1 MKGTFVTF
9 EGPDGAGKTSA
20 IEGILTEIQ
29 NQLVTEPV
37 LTREPGGSKI
47 AEEIRRIILDP
58 KNIEMDKRT
67 EALLYA
73 ASRRQH
79 VVETIIPALER
90 GEIVFS
96 DRFVDS
102 SLAYQGGG
110 REIGIN
116 LVAQINQ
123 FATENLTP
131 DLTLYFDV
139 DPAIGLS
146 RIKKNRSGTEDRLEQ
161 EKIDFHQ
168 RVTAAYHEINDQN
181 SDRVVNINA
190 NQELKKVINDSV
202 KVIKERLPEIF
213 IGGNK
218 S

>member
-1 MKGTFVTF
+1 MTGTFLTF

-20 IEGILTEIQ
+20 IAGILAEIE
-29 NQLVTEPV
+29 NQLVSEPI
-37 LTREPGGSKI
+37 LTREPGGSRI
-47 AEEIRRIILDP
+47 AEEIRKIILNP
-58 KNIEMDKRT
+58 NNTEMDKRT

-79 VVETIIPALER
+79 IIETILPALSR

-102 SLAYQGGG
+102 SIAYQGAG
-110 REIGIN
+110 REIGMD

-139 DPAIGLS
+139 DPEVGLA
-146 RIKKNRSGTEDRLEQ
+146 RIKKSRSGTEDRLEKEQ
-161 EKIDFHQ
+161 LDFHQ
-168 RVTAAYHEINDQN
+168 RVTKGYQEIVKNN
-181 SDRVVNINA
+181 PDRIVAINA
-190 NQELKKVINDSV
+190 NQEPKKVINDSV
-202 KVIKERLPEIF
+202 KVIKERLPQIF
-213 IGGNK
+213 LED
-218 S
+218 